1 MPHNAPLEIAVVG
14 CGTAGPAAALF
25 LSRAGHRV
33 TMFERVPEPGPVG
46 AGIVLQ
52 PIGQAVLGRLG
63 LLPQVAARGARVE
76 RLLCETE
83 RGRTIFDLSYATLEP
98 RLTGYGLH
106 RGVLFEALFD
116 AVRHSPVTL
125 RCGVSID
132 RIEDDGGTAH
142 VIDEAGRRHGP
153 YQLVVVAD
161 GARSR
166 LRPVVR
172 TEARVRPYRWGALW
186 FIGEDPEGQ
195 FAGRLHQIVRGTER
209 MLGLLPTGLGPSARG
224 TKAKPLVTLFW
235 SLRADRF
242 DEVRMH
248 LDAWKREVR
257 AHAPMAGS
265 VLDQIESAEQIT
277 FSSYNDVTMRRWGA
291 RSVVYLG
298 DAAHAMSPQ
307 LGQGCNL
314 ALYDAM
320 ILADCFQGPAPLE
333 RYTHARRRHL
343 GFYQLATRALTP
355 FFQSDARLLGWVR
368 DRFMAA
374 LSRVPFVHR
383 EMVRSMTG
391 LKLGWLTGTL
401 PPVRMAE
408 ALERDLRALPG
419 PSPPPSREEGLD
431 LEPTVP

>member
-1 MPHNAPLEIAVVG
+1 MPENAPLEIAVVG

-33 TMFERVPEPGPVG
+33 TIYERVPEPGPVG

-83 RGRTIFDLSYATLEP
+83 RGRAIFDLSYATLEP

-116 AVRHSPVTL
+116 AVRRSDITV
-125 RCGVSID
+125 RCGVSIES
-132 RIEDDGGTAH
+132 IHENADGTSH
-142 VIDEAGRRHGP
+142 VIDEEGRRHGP

-166 LRPVVR
+166 LRNA
-172 TEARVRPYRWGALW
+172 EARVRPYRWGALW

-195 FAGRLHQIVRGTER
+195 FTGRLHQIVRGTER

-248 LDAWKREVR
+248 LGAWKREVR
-257 AHAPMAGS
+257 AHAPMAGP
-265 VLDQIESAEQIT
+265 VLDQIEGAEQIT
-277 FSSYNDVTMRRWGA
+277 FSSYSDVTMRRWGA

-320 ILADCFQGPAPLE
+320 ILADCFTGPAPLE
-333 RYTHARRRHL
+333 RYTQERRRHL

-355 FFQSDARLLGWVR
+355 FFQSDARLLGWMR

-374 LSRVPFVHR
+374 VSRIPFVHR

-401 PPVRMAE
+401 PPARIAE
-408 ALERDLRALPG
+408 ALERDLHALPA
-419 PSPPPSREEGLD
+419 PSNEEALD
-431 LEPTVP
+431 LEPIVP